1 MRRYVFTI
9 VVAGVVL
16 VMVAVYT
23 LFDPMQSALF
33 PRCPFYML
41 TGLKCPGC
49 GSQRVIHSLLNGDL
63 ASAWHYNAFMVLS
76 LPVVAL
82 YSYSEIMRVRRPAL
96 YDRLNSQVA
105 IWSVFAAVVLW
116 WVARNI
122 FGW

>member
-9 VVAGVVL
+9 VVVAVVL
-16 VMVAVYT
+16 VMVVVYM
-23 LFDPMQSALF
+23 LFDPMQSAVF
-33 PRCPFYML
+33 PRCPFYVL

-63 ASAWHYNAFMVLS
+63 AAAWHYNAFMVLS
-76 LPVVAL
+76 LPVVVL
-82 YSYSEIMRVRRPAL
+82 YCYSEIMRVRHPGL
-96 YDRLNSQVA
+96 YNRLNSQVV

-116 WVARNI
+116 WTARNI